1 MLALNLRPGPKWYTG
16 VIVDKL
22 GVNIYEVFINELE
35 ILWRRHANQLK
46 ATCVSKDP
54 NIPLDR
60 NNDVD
65 FSFTSFDKLGNG
77 GSKVPNSS
85 NSEVECQSGSDD
97 SSSEISVAAN
107 DETGVDDVEADR
119 ILPRRSGR
127 IRKPVER
134 LNL

>member
-1 MLALNLRPGPKWYTG
+1 MRF
-16 VIVDKL
+16 
-22 GVNIYEVFINELE
+22 FINELD

-46 ATCVSKDP
+46 STCVNKDP
-54 NIPLDR
+54 NNPLDR

-65 FSFTSFDKLGNG
+65 LSFTSFDKLGNSG
-77 GSKVPNSS
+77 NNVPNSS

-97 SSSEISVAAN
+97 SLSETSVAAN
-107 DETGVDDVEADR
+107 DETADDVEADR